1 MKTTISKSNYKIQAK
16 KKKNN
21 KKPPT
26 ETESTMRSFNV
37 TLLWRVNHTGSHC
50 WGARDAK
57 KHMTFGLTLV

>member
-16 KKKNN
+16 KKN

-37 TLLWRVNHTGSHC
+37 TLL
-50 WGARDAK
+50 
-57 KHMTFGLTLV
+57 

>member
-16 KKKNN
+16 KKQK

-37 TLLWRVNHTGSHC
+37 TLL
-50 WGARDAK
+50 
-57 KHMTFGLTLV
+57 